1 MKKILKIKSTI
12 GIFLLYEGLP
22 TTTLESQVLAHVST
36 MSDVGI
42 QMEVWSFA
50 VRRSAYIEGLAALPR
65 LKKSFPT
72 LTIRLFRG
80 IWPGLPFSEWYNAGL
95 FLIWLWWLHV
105 KPSFVHARTEH
116 AATIAAIAKRI
127 MNFWLIWD
135 ARGDTLSEY
144 KAAHPRLPSIL
155 KWLLKIRT
163 IRISK
168 RLQIANRHCDA
179 AIFVSN
185 ALLNLQGRALPS
197 ERILVVPCLADENLF
212 YFDPGLR
219 ESARQRLHY
228 KDTDVVIVYV
238 GSNAIWQC
246 VPETIAIM
254 EQVLRGNNACK
265 AMVVTPNVTVFK
277 EKFSSDLRDRIF
289 VTSGGLGE
297 MNEYMNAA
305 DFGILLRKI
314 DPINKVASPIKFAEY
329 SLTGLVVLATD
340 AVDQVTTIGK
350 SLGNIVSKDEF
361 TDLCKNGKTKRIERN
376 ELAINAKRLLGR
388 NAYVEKLVKFY
399 NLSQ

>member
-1 MKKILKIKSTI
+1 MNNKQRS

-22 TTTLESQVLAHVST
+22 PTIIESQVLAHVRS
-36 MSDVGI
+36 MGDVGI
-42 QMEVWSFA
+42 HMEVWTFA
-50 VRRSAYIEGLAALPR
+50 VTRNAYAEGLAALSR
-65 LKKSFPT
+65 LQKSFPT
-72 LTIRLFRG
+72 VTIRLFRG
-80 IWPGLPFSEWYNAGL
+80 FRPALPFSEWYNVCLLL
-95 FLIWLWWLHV
+95 FWLWRLHIL
-105 KPSFVHARTEH
+105 PSFIHARTEH
-116 AATIAAIAKRI
+116 AAAIAAIAKPI

-144 KAAHPRLPSIL
+144 TAAPPRLPSIL
-155 KWLLKIRT
+155 KWLLPLKKIA
-163 IRISK
+163 ISK
-168 RLQIANRHCDA
+168 RLSTANRHCDA

-185 ALLNLQGRALPS
+185 ALHSLQGQTLPV
-197 ERILVVPCLADENLF
+197 ERTLVVPCLADESLF

-314 DPINKVASPIKFAEY
+314 DPINKVASPVKFAEY

-361 TDLCKNGKTKRIERN
+361 IDLCKNGKTKIIERN